1 VSAGLPG
8 RSSWFAVDY
17 SALGY
22 WVVGWGVL
30 QIWDEVLRCWWEGV
44 MVMRLHAGLANVGVG
59 FVLWRGSTGLTAP
72 RVGSSTLIRVFHFFL
87 VGREKRGKDGFC
99 FRRNTDHSFL
109 MLPYFYCLSG
119 IGGCNAFCD
128 YLFREGATL
137 KTVVT
142 PLSRSP

>member
-1 VSAGLPG
+1 MGKMVSA
-8 RSSWFAVDY
+8 FAET
-17 SALGY
+17 
-22 WVVGWGVL
+22 
-30 QIWDEVLRCWWEGV
+30 QII
-44 MVMRLHAGLANVGVG
+44 H
-59 FVLWRGSTGLTAP
+59 
-72 RVGSSTLIRVFHFFL
+72 
-87 VGREKRGKDGFC
+87 
-99 FRRNTDHSFL
+99 FL